1 MSDEPRGNPEYSNW
15 VRDGDLQLSADV
27 PDSLESDHQ
36 RHCPVGS
43 QDTRIASGDL
53 TSLKLEIGNPA
64 AAFNSDYCD
73 VVSIAASGLPVR
85 IGQFIKV

>member
-36 RHCPVGS
+36 S
-43 QDTRIASGDL
+43 SLL
-53 TSLKLEIGNPA
+53 TM
-64 AAFNSDYCD
+64 
-73 VVSIAASGLPVR
+73 R
-85 IGQFIKV
+85 